1 MALGL
6 APASKRPLGS
16 DIPQGNIRLP
26 RTQVVPSKLKL
37 ISRDFLLT
45 RLRQDGLIMVR
56 GLRLGLKVHPDQG
69 QMSSGNGVMYCTT
82 RPGSRSNG
90 PRIIPRTPII
100 KLKKW
105 LGGGEKYGENQR
117 KSTRKKKGTERGKE
131 CSNWETKVML
141 RF

>member
-1 MALGL
+1 M
-6 APASKRPLGS
+6 PL
-16 DIPQGNIRLP
+16 I
-26 RTQVVPSKLKL
+26 
-37 ISRDFLLT
+37 

-117 KSTRKKKGTERGKE
+117 KSTRKKKARKEARNVAIGKLKL
-131 CSNWETKVML
+131 C
-141 RF
+141 